1 LRYDFTRQ
9 SSIFVVMKKNKIKI
23 SNDKKKIFI
32 AEIKDFFL
40 KEFEQE
46 LGDLRAD
53 IVLDF
58 MLEKIGPDIYNTAV
72 NDSRKWF
79 RERFEDLDADFF
91 LLEK

>member
-1 LRYDFTRQ
+1 
-9 SSIFVVMKKNKIKI
+9 MKKNKIKI
-23 SNDKKKIFI
+23 SNDKQKIFI
-32 AEIKDFFL
+32 AEIKDYFL
-40 KEFEQE
+40 KEFEQA

-79 RERFEDLDADFF
+79 REIFEDLDADFF

>member
-1 LRYDFTRQ
+1 
-9 SSIFVVMKKNKIKI
+9 MEKNKIELK
-23 SNDKKKIFI
+23 DDEKKLLI

-40 KEFEQE
+40 KEFEEE

-58 MLEKIGPDIYNTAV
+58 VLEKVGPKIYNRGV

-79 RERFEDLDADFF
+79 KEKFEDLDADFY

>member
-1 LRYDFTRQ
+1 
-9 SSIFVVMKKNKIKI
+9 MKKNKIKI

-32 AEIKDFFL
+32 AEIKDYFL
-40 KEFEQE
+40 KEFEQA

-79 RERFEDLDADFF
+79 REIFEDLDADFF

>member
-1 LRYDFTRQ
+1 
-9 SSIFVVMKKNKIKI
+9 MKNNSKKEIEL
-23 SNDKKKIFI
+23 SDDDKKFLI

-40 KEFEQE
+40 KEFEE
-46 LGDLRAD
+46 EIGDLRAD

-58 MLEKIGPDIYNTAV
+58 ILKKAGPKIYNLGV

-79 RERFEDLDADFF
+79 RDKFEDLDADFF